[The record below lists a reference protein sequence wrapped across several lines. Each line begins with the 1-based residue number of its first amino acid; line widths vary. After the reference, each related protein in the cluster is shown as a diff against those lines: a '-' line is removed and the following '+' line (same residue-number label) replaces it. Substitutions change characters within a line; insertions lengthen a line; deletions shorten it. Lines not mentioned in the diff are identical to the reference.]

1 MYQSEA
7 DRENKAR
14 ERLKRLVE
22 RGGTLPAWMKCD
34 TTPTVFLDKTDDSTT
49 EVDSVKETQN

>member
-22 RGGTLPAWMKCD
+22 RGGTVPAWMRD
-34 TTPTVFLDKTDDSTT
+34 EVERLHT
-49 EVDSVKETQN
+49 EESRRENSAH